1 MTRGVR
7 RVLKGLAGVEATE
20 RRLVDVALAAGRD
33 AVEVHRRHLGVVRA
47 EDWSEKGVADFVTF
61 VDHEAE
67 ASIVARVRGA
77 FPEHAILA
85 EEQAATE
92 TGGGLAVPRD
102 GWVWI
107 IDPLDGT
114 TNFLHR
120 YPMYAVSVAVAYQA
134 ELVAGA
140 VISSV
145 TGEEWCAV
153 RGGGAFKDGQRIH
166 ISAIERLPHALIAT
180 GFPFKTIR
188 ELPRYLRQFEAVLR
202 SAAGIRRAGSA
213 ALDLCHL
220 ATGYIDGF
228 WELDLAPWDIAAGAL
243 IVREA
248 GGVITHV
255 DGTPRDLDSGSVLA
269 GNPAIHAALLECLDR
284 AEVGAEV
291 ETEENVR

>member
-1 MTRGVR
+1 M
-7 RVLKGLAGVEATE
+7 L
-20 RRLVDVALAAGRD
+20 DVALAAARD
-33 AVEVHRRHLGVVRA
+33 AVDVHRRHVGAVRA

-67 ASIVARVRGA
+67 ASIIGRIRAA

-85 EEQAATE
+85 EEQSTADGQGDLT
-92 TGGGLAVPRD
+92 VPRD

-120 YPMYAVSVAVAYQA
+120 YPMYAVSIGAVHEG

-140 VISSV
+140 IISGV

-166 ISAIERLPHALIAT
+166 VSAIEQLRHALVAT

-188 ELPRYLRQFEAVLR
+188 QLPRYLRQFEAVLR
-202 SAAGIRRAGSA
+202 SAAGVRRAGSA

-228 WELDLAPWDIAAGAL
+228 WELDLAPWDIAAGTL

-248 GGVITHV
+248 GGVITYT
-255 DGTPRDLDSGSVLA
+255 DGAPRDLGSGSVLA
-269 GNPAIHAALLECLDR
+269 GNATIHGALLERL
-284 AEVGAEV
+284 E
-291 ETEENVR
+291 

>member
-1 MTRGVR
+1 M
-7 RVLKGLAGVEATE
+7 LKGSTGPKATE
-20 RRLVDVALAAGRD
+20 RKLLDVALAAARD
-33 AVEVHRRHLGVVRA
+33 AIAVHRRHLGAVRA

-67 ASIVARVRGA
+67 ASIVARVGAA

-85 EEQAATE
+85 EEQASAA
-92 TGGGLAVPRD
+92 GDGGLAVPRE

-120 YPMYAVSVAVAYQA
+120 YPMYAVSVAVAHEG

-140 VISSV
+140 ILSGV

-153 RGGGAFKDGQRIH
+153 RGAGAFKDGQRIH
-166 ISAIERLPHALIAT
+166 VSAIERLPQALIAT

-188 ELPRYLRQFEAVLR
+188 QLPRYLGQFGAVLR
-202 SAAGIRRAGSA
+202 SAAGVRRAGSA

-228 WELDLAPWDIAAGAL
+228 WELDLAPWDVAAGTL

-255 DGTPRDLDSGSVLA
+255 DGTPRGIDSGSVLA
-269 GNPAIHAALLECLDR
+269 GNAAIHAALVDCLN
-284 AEVGAEV
+284 GAD
-291 ETEENVR
+291 